1 MNEIYGHHA
10 ENSMKEKLWKGKKK
24 GEGAKKST
32 VVSAAVLTT
41 TGEEI

>member
-10 ENSMKEKLWKGKKK
+10 KDSVKEKLWKGKKK
-24 GEGAKKST
+24 GEKAKKST
-32 VVSAAVLTT
+32 AVSAAVISA